1 MRYSAGNMWTDKYY
15 SIVFYRSL
23 INFADARLFTSI
35 SKTMSLIKN
44 SYDLRDAIIVLRIG
58 QKSVISDICLW
69 RYHAEWW
76 RRSVFRDSLAS
87 EIESNY
93 NAPLEM

>member
-15 SIVFYRSL
+15 SIVFLSLSAALYRSL

-58 QKSVISDICLW
+58 QKSVISDICL
-69 RYHAEWW
+69 
-76 RRSVFRDSLAS
+76 
-87 EIESNY
+87 
-93 NAPLEM
+93 